1 MTRSEDGDS
10 VKPIIPQQ
18 QITENRKMEKLFFLC
33 DKLAVVS
40 EREIKIT
47 EKITVNEDGK
57 NTE

>member
-1 MTRSEDGDS
+1 MVIASHQLS
-10 VKPIIPQQ
+10 HNNKSQK
-18 QITENRKMEKLFFLC
+18 TEKWKKLFFLC